1 MGCSTSRE
9 SIENQMMKLKL
20 VRMEIQM
27 ERENNVNKSTEI
39 DGHKIVYRS
48 IPDYIDPQFAI
59 ENKIYYDTRIK
70 SIEKSQQEI
79 NEQINGPKK
88 VIKPINLKNKLNA
101 KNKKKK

>member
-27 ERENNVNKSTEI
+27 ERENNVNKLTEI

-79 NEQINGPKK
+79 NGPKK

>member
-27 ERENNVNKSTEI
+27 ERENNVNKLTEI
-39 DGHKIVYRS
+39 DGHKVVYRP